1 MQCPVCKT
9 RKQHIEMNMHV
20 NGFDESIISC
30 DLCGTTWSVNHGTV
44 EIVNDAQVAS
54 FLQAQT
60 ECVEADDYNYV
71 GA

>member
-9 RKQHIEMNMHV
+9 RQQHVEIDVHA
-20 NGFDESIISC
+20 NGFDETIITCETC
-30 DLCGTTWSVNHGTV
+30 DTTWSVNHGTV
-44 EIVNDAQVAS
+44 EVVKDAQIAS

-60 ECVEADDYNYV
+60 ECVEADDYNWV